1 MSASAIPMP
10 ASSQYSESLS
20 GCVRVPGDKSMS
32 HRSLMFGALAI
43 GETRVTGLLEGEDV
57 MSTAQIMRQ
66 MGATIDKHG
75 DAWVVQG
82 RGLGLLDEPN
92 EPLDLGNSGTSAR
105 LLAGLIGG
113 HAVTV
118 TMFGDASLNKRPM
131 GRVIKP
137 LRDMGVQFMARE
149 DDKLPLTMRG
159 PKDVLA
165 CDYEL
170 PVASAQV
177 KSAVLLCGLNA
188 RGETTVIE
196 PEPTRDHTENMLR
209 GFGAEVRVSYGDDGK
224 KHSTIVGQP
233 TLHGTDVVVP
243 ADISSAA
250 FPMVAGAIVP
260 GSEVTLTD
268 VGMNPLRTGIID
280 SLTDLGAS
288 IAVTNERVMAGEK
301 IADLV
306 VRWAPLTGCLI
317 PAERASSQ
325 IDEYP
330 VLAAAA
336 ACASGTTRME
346 GLAELRVKESD
357 RLEGI
362 CHMLREAGVEHRS
375 GPDWLEVDG
384 VGGDATVPG
393 GGTVQSEL
401 DHRRVMASIVL
412 GLRCQQP
419 LNVDD
424 ASPANTSFPVFFDL
438 MGGLGGRINRG

>member
-20 GCVRVPGDKSMS
+20 GRVRVPGDKSMS

-66 MGATIDKHG
+66 MGATIEKHG

-233 TLHGTDVVVP
+233 TLSGTDVVVP

-280 SLTDLGAS
+280 SLIDLGAS

-317 PAERASSQ
+317 PLSVPLVKLMNILCLRLRLPVRAGQ
-325 IDEYP
+325 P
-330 VLAAAA
+330 VWK
-336 ACASGTTRME
+336 GWQNF
-346 GLAELRVKESD
+346 V
-357 RLEGI
+357 
-362 CHMLREAGVEHRS
+362 
-375 GPDWLEVDG
+375 
-384 VGGDATVPG
+384 
-393 GGTVQSEL
+393 
-401 DHRRVMASIVL
+401 
-412 GLRCQQP
+412 
-419 LNVDD
+419 
-424 ASPANTSFPVFFDL
+424 
-438 MGGLGGRINRG
+438 

>member
-10 ASSQYSESLS
+10 ASSQYSELIRLCSRPWRQKH
-20 GCVRVPGDKSMS
+20 V

-66 MGATIDKHG
+66 MGATIEKHG

-149 DDKLPLTMRG
+149 DDKLPLTMR

-209 GFGAEVRVSYGDDGK
+209 GFGAEVRVSYEDDGK

-233 TLHGTDVVVP
+233 TRC
-243 ADISSAA
+243 
-250 FPMVAGAIVP
+250 IVRMWL
-260 GSEVTLTD
+260 SQLTS
-268 VGMNPLRTGIID
+268 VRLRFQWWQAQ
-280 SLTDLGAS
+280 LCR
-288 IAVTNERVMAGEK
+288 AVK
-301 IADLV
+301 
-306 VRWAPLTGCLI
+306 
-317 PAERASSQ
+317 
-325 IDEYP
+325 
-330 VLAAAA
+330 
-336 ACASGTTRME
+336 
-346 GLAELRVKESD
+346 
-357 RLEGI
+357 
-362 CHMLREAGVEHRS
+362 
-375 GPDWLEVDG
+375 
-384 VGGDATVPG
+384 
-393 GGTVQSEL
+393 
-401 DHRRVMASIVL
+401 
-412 GLRCQQP
+412 
-419 LNVDD
+419 
-424 ASPANTSFPVFFDL
+424 
-438 MGGLGGRINRG
+438 